1 MKIENNKFSFD
12 RKELWSNFKAYLK
25 KLSFGGKVVWS
36 LALFG
41 IILVVYRFAMGLG
54 AVTNLSDG
62 YPWGL
67 WIGFDILAG
76 IALAAGGFVMAGT
89 VHLFGGHK
97 YHALSRPA
105 ILTALLG
112 YLLFIFGLM
121 FDLGRPWN
129 LWRAIYSW
137 NHVSPMFE
145 VAWCVML
152 YTTVLMLEF
161 MPVVFEKY
169 KLDKLYTLWKKLVPW
184 IIIFILGMFTL
195 AMSYSFAWA
204 LIMVIILG
212 VWEML
217 MRIGWMPRDK
227 QMPILLIMAGVIFS
241 TMHQSSLGSIF
252 LLAPTKL
259 HVLWYTPIMPLLF
272 IFSAI
277 MTAPAMVMFESLMSE
292 KILKHKARFD
302 LVSDLAKWM
311 PYLLSLY
318 LLLKVGDLVGRN
330 AVLAAFAVNVQTIS
344 WWIEITLGVILPLVL
359 FLTPDII
366 KIKSGLLW
374 TSALVIIGLVWNR
387 INVAIVGIIV
397 EKWESYY
404 PYWTEIFITIGVVA
418 IGLIVFKW
426 AVENL
431 PIYEHETLSTLLGKD

>member
-1 MKIENNKFSFD
+1 MLKGKISKKNVNDFVS
-12 RKELWSNFKAYLK
+12 
-25 KLSFGGKVVWS
+25 KLSFGGKIVWAF
-36 LALFG
+36 ALFG
-41 IILVVYRFAMGLG
+41 IILVLYRYVMGLG
-54 AVTNLSDG
+54 AATNLSDG

-112 YLLFIFGLM
+112 YLLFIFGLF

-137 NHVSPMFE
+137 NHASPMFE

-152 YTTVLMLEF
+152 YTTVLILEF
-161 MPVVFEKY
+161 LPVVLEKY
-169 KLDKLYTLWKKLVPW
+169 KLNKLLELWRTFVPW
-184 IIIFILGMFTL
+184 IIIFMLGMFTL
-195 AMSYSFAWA
+195 AMSYSFVWA
-204 LIMVIILG
+204 LFMVVILM
-212 VWEML
+212 VWEIA
-217 MRIGWMPRDK
+217 MRLGWMPRDN
-227 QMPILLIMAGVIFS
+227 QMPILLIMAGVMFS

-259 HVLWYTPIMPLLF
+259 HILWYTPIIPLLF
-272 IFSAI
+272 LLSAI
-277 MTAPAMVMFESLMSE
+277 MTAPTMVIFEALMSE

-302 LVSDLAKWM
+302 LLSDLAKWM
-311 PYLLSLY
+311 PYLLSFY
-318 LLLKVGDLVGRN
+318 LLIKVGDLIGRN
-330 AVLAAFAVNVQTIS
+330 AVLAAFAVNVQTVS
-344 WWIEITLGVILPLVL
+344 WWIEITIGVILPLIL
-359 FLTPDII
+359 FLTPEII
-366 KIKSGLLW
+366 KTKSGLLW
-374 TSALVIIGLVWNR
+374 SSALVIIGLVWNR

-404 PYWTEIFITIGVVA
+404 PYWTEIFITIGVVS

-431 PIYEHETLSTLLGKD
+431 PIYENKTLST

>member
-1 MKIENNKFSFD
+1 MFKGKISQKTAKDFIS
-12 RKELWSNFKAYLK
+12 
-25 KLSFGGKVVWS
+25 KLSLGGKIVWS
-36 LALFG
+36 LAIFG
-41 IILVVYRFAMGLG
+41 IILVIYRYAAGLG
-54 AVTNLSDG
+54 AATNLSDG

-112 YLLFIFGLM
+112 YLLFIFGLF

-137 NHVSPMFE
+137 NHASPMFE

-152 YTTVLMLEF
+152 YTTVLILEF
-161 MPVVFEKY
+161 LPVVFERF
-169 KLDKLYTLWKKLVPW
+169 KLNKLLELWRTFVPW
-184 IIIFILGMFTL
+184 IIIFMLGMFTL
-195 AMSYSFAWA
+195 AMSYSLAWA
-204 LIMVIILG
+204 LVMVIILL
-212 VWEML
+212 VWEIS
-217 MRIGWMPRDK
+217 MRAGWMPRDK
-227 QMPILLIMAGVIFS
+227 QMPILLIMAGVMFS

-259 HVLWYTPIMPLLF
+259 HILWYTPIIPLLF
-272 IFSAI
+272 LLSAI
-277 MTAPAMVMFESLMSE
+277 MAAPAMVTFEALMSE

-302 LVSDLAKWM
+302 LLSDLAGWM
-311 PYLLSLY
+311 PYLLGFY
-318 LLLKVGDLVGRN
+318 LLIKIADLLGRN
-330 AVLAAFAVNVQTIS
+330 AALQTFTMSPQTIS
-344 WWIEITLGVILPLVL
+344 WWLEITIGVILPLIL
-359 FLTPDII
+359 FLSPEII
-366 KIKSGLLW
+366 KTRGGLLW
-374 TSALVIIGLVWNR
+374 ASTLVIVGLVWNR
-387 INVAIVGIIV
+387 INVAIVGVIV
-397 EKWESYY
+397 EKWETYY
-404 PYWTEIFITIGVVA
+404 PYWIELFITIGVVA

-431 PIYEHETLSTLLGKD
+431 PIYEHDKLSNV

>member
-1 MKIENNKFSFD
+1 MLKGKISQKTAKDFFS
-12 RKELWSNFKAYLK
+12 
-25 KLSFGGKVVWS
+25 KLSLGGKIVWM
-36 LALFG
+36 LAIFG
-41 IILVVYRFAMGLG
+41 IILVIYRYAAGLG
-54 AVTNLSDG
+54 AATNLSDG

-112 YLLFIFGLM
+112 YLLFIFGLF

-137 NHVSPMFE
+137 NHASPMFE

-152 YTTVLMLEF
+152 YTTVLILEF
-161 MPVVFEKY
+161 LPVVFERF
-169 KLDKLYTLWKKLVPW
+169 KLNKLLELWRTFVPW
-184 IIIFILGMFTL
+184 IIIFMLGMFTL
-195 AMSYSFAWA
+195 AMSYSLAWA
-204 LIMVIILG
+204 LVMVIILL
-212 VWEML
+212 VWEIS
-217 MRIGWMPRDK
+217 MRAGWMPRDK
-227 QMPILLIMAGVIFS
+227 QMPILLIMAGVMFS

-259 HVLWYTPIMPLLF
+259 HILWYTPIIPLLF
-272 IFSAI
+272 LLSAI
-277 MTAPAMVMFESLMSE
+277 MAAPAMVTFEALMSE

-302 LVSDLAKWM
+302 LLSDLAGWM
-311 PYLLSLY
+311 PYLLGFY
-318 LLLKVGDLVGRN
+318 LLIKIADLLGRN
-330 AVLAAFAVNVQTIS
+330 AALQTFTMSPQTIS
-344 WWIEITLGVILPLVL
+344 WWLEITIGVILPLIL
-359 FLTPDII
+359 FLSPEII
-366 KIKSGLLW
+366 KTRGGLLW
-374 TSALVIIGLVWNR
+374 ASTLVIVGLVWNR
-387 INVAIVGIIV
+387 INVAIVGVIV
-397 EKWESYY
+397 EKWETYY
-404 PYWTEIFITIGVVA
+404 PYWIELFITIGVVA

-431 PIYEHETLSTLLGKD
+431 PIYEHDKLSNV

>member
-1 MKIENNKFSFD
+1 MFKKKISKKNVNDFVS
-12 RKELWSNFKAYLK
+12 
-25 KLSFGGKVVWS
+25 KLSFGGKIVWA

-41 IILVVYRFAMGLG
+41 IILVLYRYVMGLG
-54 AVTNLSDG
+54 AATNLSDG

-112 YLLFIFGLM
+112 YLLFIFGLF

-137 NHVSPMFE
+137 NHASPMYE

-152 YTTVLMLEF
+152 YTTVLILEF
-161 MPVVFEKY
+161 LPVVLENY
-169 KLDKLYTLWKKLVPW
+169 KLNKLLELWRAFVPW
-184 IIIFILGMFTL
+184 IIIFMLGMFTL
-195 AMSYSFAWA
+195 AMSYSLAWA
-204 LIMVIILG
+204 LFMVVILL
-212 VWEML
+212 VWEIS
-217 MRIGWMPRDK
+217 MRVGWMPRDK
-227 QMPILLIMAGVIFS
+227 QMPILLIMAGVMFS

-259 HVLWYTPIMPLLF
+259 HILWYTPISPLLF
-272 IFSAI
+272 LLSAI
-277 MTAPAMVMFESLMSE
+277 TVGPAMVIFEALMSE

-302 LVSDLAKWM
+302 LLSDLAGWM
-311 PYLLSLY
+311 PYLLSFY
-318 LLLKVGDLVGRN
+318 LLLKVGDLIGRN
-330 AVLAAFAVNVQTIS
+330 AVLAAFAVNVQTVS
-344 WWIEITLGVILPLVL
+344 WWIEITIGVILPLIL
-359 FLTPDII
+359 FLTPEII
-366 KIKSGLLW
+366 KTKSGLLW
-374 TSALVIIGLVWNR
+374 SSTLVIIGLVWNR
-387 INVAIVGIIV
+387 INVAIVGIMV

-404 PYWTEIFITIGVVA
+404 PFWTEIFISIGVVS

-431 PIYEHETLSTLLGKD
+431 PIYENKTLST

>member
-1 MKIENNKFSFD
+1 MSNK
-12 RKELWSNFKAYLK
+12 K
-25 KLSFGGKVVWS
+25 KSIDKVKDFISELSFSGKIVWS
-36 LALFG
+36 LAIFG
-41 IILVVYRFAMGLG
+41 IILVIYRYATGLG
-54 AVTNLSDG
+54 AATNLSDG

-112 YLLFIFGLM
+112 YLLFIFGLF

-137 NHVSPMFE
+137 NHASPMFE

-152 YTTVLMLEF
+152 YTTVLILEF
-161 MPVVFEKY
+161 LPVVLEKY
-169 KLDKLYTLWKKLVPW
+169 KLNKLLELWRTFVPW
-184 IIIFILGMFTL
+184 IIIFMLGMFTL
-195 AMSYSFAWA
+195 AMSYSLAWA
-204 LIMVIILG
+204 LVVVIILL
-212 VWEML
+212 VWEIS
-217 MRIGWMPRDK
+217 MRAGWMPRDK
-227 QMPILLIMAGVIFS
+227 QMPILLIMAGVMFS

-259 HVLWYTPIMPLLF
+259 HILWYTPIIPLLF
-272 IFSAI
+272 LLSAI
-277 MTAPAMVMFESLMSE
+277 MAAPAMVTFEALMSE

-302 LVSDLAKWM
+302 LLSDLAGWM
-311 PYLLSLY
+311 PYLLGFY
-318 LLLKVGDLVGRN
+318 LLIKIADLLGRN
-330 AVLAAFAVNVQTIS
+330 VALQTFTMSPQTIS
-344 WWIEITLGVILPLVL
+344 WWLEITIGVILPLIL
-359 FLTPDII
+359 FLSPEII
-366 KIKSGLLW
+366 KTKGGLLW
-374 TSALVIIGLVWNR
+374 ASTLVIVGLVWNR
-387 INVAIVGIIV
+387 INVAIVGVIV
-397 EKWESYY
+397 EKWETYY
-404 PYWTEIFITIGVVA
+404 PYWIELFITIGVVA

-431 PIYEHETLSTLLGKD
+431 PIYEHDKLSTV

>member
-1 MKIENNKFSFD
+1 MSVQKINLSTIKSSF
-12 RKELWSNFKAYLK
+12 A
-25 KLSFGGKVVWS
+25 KLSLGGKIVW
-36 LALFG
+36 AIAIFG
-41 IILVVYRFAMGLG
+41 VLLVLYRYTTGLG
-54 AVTNLSDG
+54 GATNLSDG

-97 YHALSRPA
+97 YHALARPA

-112 YLLFIFGLM
+112 YLLFIFGLL

-137 NHVSPMFE
+137 NHASPMFE

-152 YTTVLMLEF
+152 YTTVLILEF
-161 MPVVFEKY
+161 LPIIFERY
-169 KLDKLYTLWKKLVPW
+169 KLDKLYDMWRMVVPW
-184 IIIFILGMFTL
+184 LIIFMLGLFTL
-195 AMSYSFAWA
+195 AMSYSLAWA
-204 LIMVIILG
+204 LAMVAILL
-212 VWEML
+212 VWEIC
-217 MRIGWMPRDK
+217 MRAGWMPRDK

-259 HVLWYTPIMPLLF
+259 HVLWYTPILPILFLL
-272 IFSAI
+272 SAI
-277 MTAPAMVMFESLMSE
+277 MVAPAMVTFESLMSE

-302 LVSDLAKWM
+302 LLTDIASWM
-311 PYLLSLY
+311 PYLLGFY
-318 LLLKVGDLVGRN
+318 LLLKVADLIGRN
-330 AVLAAFAVNVQTIS
+330 AALETFTMSPQTIS
-344 WWIEITLGVILPLVL
+344 WWLEITVGVILPLIL
-359 FLTPDII
+359 FLSPEINRT
-366 KIKSGLLW
+366 KNGLLW
-374 TSALVIIGLVWNR
+374 ASILVVIGLVWNR
-387 INVAIVGIIV
+387 INVAIVGVIV
-397 EKWESYY
+397 EKWETYY
-404 PYWTEIFITIGVVA
+404 PYWIELFISIGVVA

-431 PIYEHETLSTLLGKD
+431 PIYEHDKLSTV

>member
-1 MKIENNKFSFD
+1 MLKGKISQKTIKDFIS
-12 RKELWSNFKAYLK
+12 
-25 KLSFGGKVVWS
+25 KLSLGGKIVWF
-36 LALFG
+36 LAVFG
-41 IILVVYRFAMGLG
+41 IILVLYRYVMGLG
-54 AVTNLSDG
+54 AATNLSDG

-112 YLLFIFGLM
+112 YLLFIFGLF

-137 NHVSPMFE
+137 NHASPMFE

-152 YTTVLMLEF
+152 YTTVLILEF
-161 MPVVFEKY
+161 LPVVLEKY
-169 KLDKLYTLWKKLVPW
+169 KLNKLLELWRTFVPW
-184 IIIFILGMFTL
+184 IIIFMLGMFTL
-195 AMSYSFAWA
+195 AMSYSLAWA
-204 LIMVIILG
+204 LVMVIILL
-212 VWEML
+212 VWEIS
-217 MRIGWMPRDK
+217 MRAGWMPRDK
-227 QMPILLIMAGVIFS
+227 QMPILLIMAGVMFS

-259 HVLWYTPIMPLLF
+259 HILWYTPIIPLLF
-272 IFSAI
+272 LLSAI
-277 MTAPAMVMFESLMSE
+277 MTAPAMVTFEALMSE

-302 LVSDLAKWM
+302 LLSDLAGWM
-311 PYLLSLY
+311 PYLIGFY
-318 LLLKVGDLVGRN
+318 LLIKIADLLGRN
-330 AVLAAFAVNVQTIS
+330 VALQTFTMSPQTIS
-344 WWIEITLGVILPLVL
+344 WWLEITIGVILPLIL
-359 FLTPDII
+359 FLSPEII
-366 KIKSGLLW
+366 KTKGGLLW
-374 TSALVIIGLVWNR
+374 ASTLVIIGLVWNR
-387 INVAIVGIIV
+387 INVAIVGVIV
-397 EKWESYY
+397 EKWETYY
-404 PYWTEIFITIGVVA
+404 PYWIELFITIGVVA

-431 PIYEHETLSTLLGKD
+431 PIYEHDKLSTV

>member
-1 MKIENNKFSFD
+1 MKNENNELTFD
-12 RKELWSNFKAYLK
+12 RKELWDNFKEHIR
-25 KLSFGGKVVWS
+25 KLSFGGKIVWS
-36 LALFG
+36 LAIFG
-41 IILVVYRFAMGLG
+41 LLLVLYRFAMGLG

-97 YHALSRPA
+97 YHALARPA

-112 YLLFIFGLM
+112 YLLFIFGLF

-137 NHVSPMFE
+137 NHASPMFE

-152 YTTVLMLEF
+152 YTTVLILEF
-161 MPVVFEKY
+161 MPVVFIRY
-169 KLDKLYTLWKKLVPW
+169 RLNKLLDLWHKFVPW

-195 AMSYSFAWA
+195 AMSYSLAWA
-204 LIMVIILG
+204 LVMVIILL
-212 VWEML
+212 VWEIS
-217 MRIGWMPRDK
+217 MRAGWMPRDK

-259 HVLWYTPIMPLLF
+259 HTLWYTPIIPLLF
-272 IFSAI
+272 LLSAI
-277 MTAPAMVMFESLMSE
+277 MVGPAMVIFEALMSE

-302 LVSDLAKWM
+302 LLSDLARWM

-318 LLLKVGDLVGRN
+318 LLLKVGDLVGRH
-330 AVLAAFAVNVQTIS
+330 AVLAVFAVNAQSVS
-344 WWIEITLGVILPLVL
+344 WWLEITIGVILPLIL

-366 KIKSGLLW
+366 KARSGLLW
-374 TSALVIIGLVWNR
+374 ASTLVIIGLVWNR

-404 PYWTEIFITIGVVA
+404 PFWTEIFITIGVIS

-431 PIYEHETLSTLLGKD
+431 PIYEHETAAAG

>member
-1 MKIENNKFSFD
+1 MLKGKISQKTAKDFFS
-12 RKELWSNFKAYLK
+12 
-25 KLSFGGKVVWS
+25 KLSLGGKIVWM
-36 LALFG
+36 LAIFG
-41 IILVVYRFAMGLG
+41 IILVIYRYAAGLG
-54 AVTNLSDG
+54 AATNLSDG

-112 YLLFIFGLM
+112 YLLFIFGLF

-137 NHVSPMFE
+137 NHASPMFE

-152 YTTVLMLEF
+152 YTTVLILEF
-161 MPVVFEKY
+161 LPVVFERF
-169 KLDKLYTLWKKLVPW
+169 KLNKLLELWRTFVPW
-184 IIIFILGMFTL
+184 IIIFMLGMFTL
-195 AMSYSFAWA
+195 AMSYSLAWA
-204 LIMVIILG
+204 LVMVIILL
-212 VWEML
+212 VWEISML
-217 MRIGWMPRDK
+217 AGWMPRDK
-227 QMPILLIMAGVIFS
+227 QMPILLIMAGVMFS

-259 HVLWYTPIMPLLF
+259 HILWYTPIIPLLF
-272 IFSAI
+272 LLSAI
-277 MTAPAMVMFESLMSE
+277 MAAPAMVTFEALMSE

-302 LVSDLAKWM
+302 LLSDLAGWM
-311 PYLLSLY
+311 PYLLGFY
-318 LLLKVGDLVGRN
+318 LLIKIADLLGRN
-330 AVLAAFAVNVQTIS
+330 AALQTFTMSPQTIS
-344 WWIEITLGVILPLVL
+344 WWLEITIGVILPLIL
-359 FLTPDII
+359 FLSPEII
-366 KIKSGLLW
+366 KTRGGLLW
-374 TSALVIIGLVWNR
+374 ASTLVIVGLVWNR
-387 INVAIVGIIV
+387 INVAIVGVIV
-397 EKWESYY
+397 EKWETYY
-404 PYWTEIFITIGVVA
+404 PYWIELFITIGVVA

-431 PIYEHETLSTLLGKD
+431 PIYEHDKLSNV

>member
-1 MKIENNKFSFD
+1 MLKGKISQKTIKDFIS
-12 RKELWSNFKAYLK
+12 
-25 KLSFGGKVVWS
+25 KLSLGGKIVWF
-36 LALFG
+36 LAVFG
-41 IILVVYRFAMGLG
+41 IILVLYRYVMGLG
-54 AVTNLSDG
+54 AATNLSDG

-112 YLLFIFGLM
+112 YLLFIFGLF

-137 NHVSPMFE
+137 NHASPMFE

-152 YTTVLMLEF
+152 YTTVLILEF
-161 MPVVFEKY
+161 LPVVLEKY
-169 KLDKLYTLWKKLVPW
+169 KLNKLLELWRTFVPW
-184 IIIFILGMFTL
+184 IIIFMLGMFTL
-195 AMSYSFAWA
+195 AMSYSLAWA
-204 LIMVIILG
+204 LVMVIILL
-212 VWEML
+212 VWEIS
-217 MRIGWMPRDK
+217 MRAGWMPRDK
-227 QMPILLIMAGVIFS
+227 QMPILLIMAGVMLS

-259 HVLWYTPIMPLLF
+259 HILWYTPIIPLLF
-272 IFSAI
+272 LLSAI
-277 MTAPAMVMFESLMSE
+277 MTAPAMVTFEALMSE

-302 LVSDLAKWM
+302 LLSDLAGWM
-311 PYLLSLY
+311 PYLIGFY
-318 LLLKVGDLVGRN
+318 LLIKIADLLGRN
-330 AVLAAFAVNVQTIS
+330 VALQTFTMSPQTIS
-344 WWIEITLGVILPLVL
+344 WWLEITIGVILPLIL
-359 FLTPDII
+359 FLSPEII
-366 KIKSGLLW
+366 KTKGGLLW
-374 TSALVIIGLVWNR
+374 ASTLVIIGLVWNR
-387 INVAIVGIIV
+387 INVAIVGVIV
-397 EKWESYY
+397 EKWETYY
-404 PYWTEIFITIGVVA
+404 PYWIELFITIGVVA

-431 PIYEHETLSTLLGKD
+431 PIYEHDKLSTV

>member
-1 MKIENNKFSFD
+1 MSGKKITVTTVKDFIS
-12 RKELWSNFKAYLK
+12 R
-25 KLSFGGKVVWS
+25 LSFGGKIVWA

-41 IILVVYRFAMGLG
+41 IILVLYRFATGLG

-76 IALAAGGFVMAGT
+76 IALASGGFVMAGT
-89 VHLFGGHK
+89 VHLFGGNK
-97 YHALSRPA
+97 YHALARPA

-112 YLLFIFGLM
+112 YLLFIFGLL

-137 NHVSPMFE
+137 NHASPMFE

-152 YTTVLMLEF
+152 YTTVLILEF
-161 MPVVFEKY
+161 LPIVFERY
-169 KLDKLYTLWKKLVPW
+169 KLDKLYDLWRKFVPW
-184 IIIFILGMFTL
+184 VIIFMLGMFTL
-195 AMSYSFAWA
+195 VMSYSFAWA
-204 LIMVIILG
+204 LAMVIILL
-212 VWEML
+212 VWEIC
-217 MRIGWMPRDK
+217 MRAGWMPRDK
-227 QMPILLIMAGVIFS
+227 QMPVLLIMAGVIFS

-259 HVLWYTPIMPLLF
+259 HSLWYTPILPLLF
-272 IFSAI
+272 LTSAI
-277 MTAPAMVMFESLMSE
+277 MVAPAMVTFESLMSE
-292 KILKHKARFD
+292 KVLKHKARFD
-302 LVSDLAKWM
+302 LLSDLARWM
-311 PYLLSLY
+311 PYLLCLY
-318 LLLKVGDLVGRN
+318 LLLKIGDLVGRN
-330 AVLAAFAVNVQTIS
+330 AVLAVFSVNLQSVS
-344 WWIEITLGVILPLVL
+344 WWIEITIGLILPITL

-366 KIKSGLLW
+366 KTRSGLLW
-374 TSALVIIGLVWNR
+374 ASSLVIIGLIWNR

-397 EKWESYY
+397 EKWDSYS
-404 PYWTEIFITIGVVA
+404 PYWTEIFITIGVIN

-431 PIYEHETLSTLLGKD
+431 PIYEHDKLSTV

>member
-1 MKIENNKFSFD
+1 MSVQKISLSTLRSSF
-12 RKELWSNFKAYLK
+12 A
-25 KLSFGGKVVWS
+25 KLSLSGKILWA
-36 LALFG
+36 LAIFG
-41 IILVVYRFAMGLG
+41 ILLVLYRYATGLG
-54 AVTNLSDG
+54 GATNLSDG

-89 VHLFGGHK
+89 VHLFGGRK
-97 YHALSRPA
+97 YHALARPA

-112 YLLFIFGLM
+112 YLLFIFGLL

-137 NHVSPMFE
+137 NHASPMFE

-152 YTTVLMLEF
+152 YTTVLILEF
-161 MPVVFEKY
+161 IPIVFERY
-169 KLDKLYTLWKKLVPW
+169 KLNKLYDLWRMVVPW
-184 IIIFILGMFTL
+184 LIIFMLGMFTL
-195 AMSYSFAWA
+195 AMSYSLAWA
-204 LIMVIILG
+204 LAMVAILL
-212 VWEML
+212 VWEIC
-217 MRIGWMPRDK
+217 MRAGWMPRDK

-259 HVLWYTPIMPLLF
+259 HTLWYTPILPILFLL
-272 IFSAI
+272 SAI
-277 MTAPAMVMFESLMSE
+277 MVAPAMVTFESLMSE

-302 LVSDLAKWM
+302 LLSDLAGWM

-318 LLLKVGDLVGRN
+318 LLIKIADLLGRN
-330 AVLAAFAVNVQTIS
+330 AALQTFTMSPQTIF
-344 WWIEITLGVILPLVL
+344 WWLEITIGVVLPLIL
-359 FLTPDII
+359 FLSPEII
-366 KIKSGLLW
+366 KTKSGLLW
-374 TSALVIIGLVWNR
+374 SSTLVIIGLVWNR
-387 INVAIVGIIV
+387 INVAIVGVIV
-397 EKWESYY
+397 EKWETYY
-404 PYWTEIFITIGVVA
+404 PYWIEIFISIGVVA

-431 PIYEHETLSTLLGKD
+431 PVYEHEKLSTV

>member
-1 MKIENNKFSFD
+1 MSVQKISLSTLRSSF
-12 RKELWSNFKAYLK
+12 A
-25 KLSFGGKVVWS
+25 KLSLSGKILWA
-36 LALFG
+36 LAIFG
-41 IILVVYRFAMGLG
+41 ILLVLYRYATGLG
-54 AVTNLSDG
+54 GATNLSDG

-89 VHLFGGHK
+89 VHLFGGRK
-97 YHALSRPA
+97 YHALARPA

-112 YLLFIFGLM
+112 YLLFIFGLL

-137 NHVSPMFE
+137 NHASPMFE

-152 YTTVLMLEF
+152 YTTVLILEF
-161 MPVVFEKY
+161 IPIVFERY
-169 KLDKLYTLWKKLVPW
+169 KLNKLYDLWRMVVPW
-184 IIIFILGMFTL
+184 LIIFMLGMFTL
-195 AMSYSFAWA
+195 AMSYSLAWA
-204 LIMVIILG
+204 LAMVAILL
-212 VWEML
+212 VWEIC
-217 MRIGWMPRDK
+217 MRAGWMPRDK

-259 HVLWYTPIMPLLF
+259 HTLWYTPILPILFLL
-272 IFSAI
+272 SAI
-277 MTAPAMVMFESLMSE
+277 MVAPAMVTFESLMSE

-302 LVSDLAKWM
+302 LLSDLAGWM

-318 LLLKVGDLVGRN
+318 LLIKIADLLGRN
-330 AVLAAFAVNVQTIS
+330 AALQTFTMSPQTIS
-344 WWIEITLGVILPLVL
+344 WWLEITIGVVLPLIL
-359 FLTPDII
+359 FLSPEII
-366 KIKSGLLW
+366 KTKSGLLW
-374 TSALVIIGLVWNR
+374 SSTLVIIGLVWNR
-387 INVAIVGIIV
+387 INVAIVGVIV
-397 EKWESYY
+397 EKWETYY
-404 PYWTEIFITIGVVA
+404 PYWIEIFISIGVVA

-431 PIYEHETLSTLLGKD
+431 PVYEHEKLSTV

>member
-1 MKIENNKFSFD
+1 MLKGKISQKNIKDFIS
-12 RKELWSNFKAYLK
+12 
-25 KLSFGGKVVWS
+25 KLSLGDKIVWF
-36 LALFG
+36 LAVFG
-41 IILVVYRFAMGLG
+41 IILVLYRYVMGLG
-54 AVTNLSDG
+54 AATNLSDG

-112 YLLFIFGLM
+112 YLLFIFGLF

-137 NHVSPMFE
+137 NHASPMFE

-152 YTTVLMLEF
+152 YTTVLILEF
-161 MPVVFEKY
+161 MPVVLERY
-169 KLDKLYTLWKKLVPW
+169 KLNKLLELWRTFVPW
-184 IIIFILGMFTL
+184 IIIFMLGMFTL
-195 AMSYSFAWA
+195 AMSYSIAWA
-204 LIMVIILG
+204 LVMVIILL
-212 VWEML
+212 VWEIS
-217 MRIGWMPRDK
+217 MRAGWMPRDK
-227 QMPILLIMAGVIFS
+227 QMPILLIMAGVMFS

-259 HVLWYTPIMPLLF
+259 HILWYTPIIPLLF
-272 IFSAI
+272 LLSAI
-277 MTAPAMVMFESLMSE
+277 MVAPAMVTFEALMSE

-302 LVSDLAKWM
+302 LLSDLAGWM
-311 PYLLSLY
+311 PYLLGLY
-318 LLLKVGDLVGRN
+318 LLIKIADLLGRN
-330 AVLAAFAVNVQTIS
+330 VALQTFTMSPQTIS
-344 WWIEITLGVILPLVL
+344 WWLEITIGVILPLIL
-359 FLTPDII
+359 FLSPEII
-366 KIKSGLLW
+366 KTKSGLLW
-374 TSALVIIGLVWNR
+374 ASTLVIIGLIWNR
-387 INVAIVGIIV
+387 INVAIVGVIV
-397 EKWESYY
+397 EKWETYY
-404 PYWTEIFITIGVVA
+404 PYWIELFITIGVVA

-431 PIYEHETLSTLLGKD
+431 PIYEHDKLSTV